1 MRVAPGRGQVLIA
14 IVMFALTMVAG
25 SIDAITFL
33 GLGHVFAALATG
45 NVLLLGF
52 GVGGTT
58 GTPIARPAEALG
70 AFVAGVVLA
79 HVLIT
84 YRLGRSRRWFLA
96 TLGGEVVLLAG
107 TGAYVLAGNGDAR
120 LPQHGA
126 SLTVLL
132 LAVTMGWHSR
142 VVDEARIPD
151 MPTTVLQTSL
161 VKAIA
166 DLLPFRPSAQA
177 TATTPAA
184 PAAPTALAAPDA
196 PRLTR
201 MRRMA
206 TVAGIFLGGLGGALL
221 HRLGVGPALLGVA
234 GFEAAVAVLYSR
246 TPRLGPAGSG
256 DPETAG

>member
-14 IVMFALTMVAG
+14 VVMFALTMVAG

-52 GVGGTT
+52 GVGGTA

-70 AFVAGVVLA
+70 AFAAGVVLA
-79 HVLIT
+79 HVLIVR
-84 YRLGRSRRWFLA
+84 RLGRSRRWFLA
-96 TLGGEVVLLAG
+96 TLGGEAALLAG
-107 TGAYVLAGNGDAR
+107 TGAWVLAGNGTAR
-120 LPQHGA
+120 LPLHGA
-126 SLTVLL
+126 GPTVLL

-161 VKAIA
+161 VKAIT
-166 DLLPFRPSAQA
+166 DLLPFRSAA
-177 TATTPAA
+177 EP
-184 PAAPTALAAPDA
+184 A

-206 TVAGIFLGGLGGALL
+206 TVAGIFLGGVGGALL

-246 TPRLGPAGSG
+246 TPRLGPAGQGGPSVG
-256 DPETAG
+256 QGAGEG

>member
-14 IVMFALTMVAG
+14 VVMFALTMVAG

-96 TLGGEVVLLAG
+96 TLGGEVALLAG

-120 LPQHGA
+120 LPLHGA

-177 TATTPAA
+177 TATTPD
-184 PAAPTALAAPDA
+184 APDA